1 MVLVDVFLTAAGG
14 TATVLAI
21 AAFLGRSFI
30 NLQVSRAIEKYKAE
44 LQQKSEVLKT
54 ELSIYAHEQNVGLSR
69 LDEQRSQ
76 AIKEIYA
83 VANKWQELF
92 LDIARPNPPRR
103 LPPDLQLKR
112 YLNLAQNFVKVA
124 EDLSVRSRDNA
135 IFFQQESY
143 EIIARFGMAAMDLS
157 CAFYDQ
163 TFGKVDMSKDPNY
176 DELFPMIE
184 RERVAL
190 RDTPK
195 EDFGRLQSL
204 LVAEFRRLM
213 KAERGGQLTVAS
225 GGPPQAGAADAG
237 RLDLNISGKDEQ
249 DAHL

>member
-1 MVLVDVFLTAAGG
+1 MSLLDVFLSALGG
-14 TATVLAI
+14 TATVLAL
-21 AAFLGRSFI
+21 AAFLGRNFI
-30 NLQVSRAIEKYKAE
+30 KLQVSRAIEKYKAE

-54 ELSIYAHEQNVGLSR
+54 ELSIYAHEQSVGLSR

-92 LDIARPNPPRR
+92 LEIARPNPPTK
-103 LPPDLQLKR
+103 LPPELQLKR

-124 EDLSVRSRDNA
+124 EDLSVKSRDNA

-143 EIIARFGMAAMDLS
+143 AIVARFGMAAMDLS

-184 RERVAL
+184 RERAAL
-190 RDTPK
+190 RDAPK

-204 LVAEFRRLM
+204 LLAEFRRLM
-213 KAERGGQLTVAS
+213 KADRGSQ
-225 GGPPQAGAADAG
+225 PRQ
-237 RLDLNISGKDEQ
+237 
-249 DAHL
+249 